1 MIPTLGNTRVNPSKL
16 QYTPVYIAISASEI
30 SSLLSFQINTASC
43 KNKMDDYWD
52 DQKLIGEVDSGKLI
66 GDAEP
71 RDELLFIKL
80 LQTTGDY

>member
-1 MIPTLGNTRVNPSKL
+1 
-16 QYTPVYIAISASEI
+16 
-30 SSLLSFQINTASC
+30 
-43 KNKMDDYWD
+43 MDDYWD
-52 DQKLIGEVDSGKLI
+52 DQKLIGEVDSEKLI